1 MSLPYCIISI
11 RGVQTVLQK
20 KRRKEKI
27 RRRAERTTFMMDITD
42 ANECDD
48 GREYTNEF
56 RAARDVTKRL
66 LQHIVGSH
74 FELCGYEYDRDGTDI
89 TARVGTTVCVDQDGR
104 VLTQSDDDESIEV
117 KIGDIDKYCPR
128 GIERRPTNYFGIVWG
143 RVYER
148 LSGLAD
154 DEVDDEDPDYHGLYY
169 DIVIIGSNSVWGY
182 DEWDELYGEVKEHL
196 DLEN

>member
-1 MSLPYCIISI
+1 M
-11 RGVQTVLQK
+11 
-20 KRRKEKI
+20 
-27 RRRAERTTFMMDITD
+27 
-42 ANECDD
+42 
-48 GREYTNEF
+48 
-56 RAARDVTKRL
+56 
-66 LQHIVGSH
+66 
-74 FELCGYEYDRDGTDI
+74 
-89 TARVGTTVCVDQDGR
+89 
-104 VLTQSDDDESIEV
+104 LTQSDDDESIEV

-154 DEVDDEDPDYHGLYY
+154 DEVDDEDPEYHGLYY
-169 DIVIIGSNSVWGY
+169 DIVIIGSNSAWGY